1 MTPAERKNYY
11 SKEASRPAPLSY
23 LYTKKFVETVNRAA
37 KNSSR
42 AKIFDDFLKCSAAA
56 LNRDEK
62 TFAEVADKNLHCEL
76 FATLA
81 NALEWSITFKVLFAH
96 SLGNDAL
103 PMYRDILGEIF
114 CELELFD
121 QGGGQVLTPQQT
133 ADIMGATTLTA
144 ELVKREI
151 AQCGYVTIKE
161 NCCGS
166 GALILGACN
175 ALLDLGV
182 NPCRQAR
189 VQASDLDERCVLM
202 TFIQL
207 SLYGIPAVV
216 LRQNAVTDEVVGSP
230 LVTPIL
236 KKTNFTLKP
245 NTSFFNYVL

>member
-1 MTPAERKNYY
+1 MNR
-11 SKEASRPAPLSY
+11 
-23 LYTKKFVETVNRAA
+23 YTKKFVETVTRAA

-56 LNRDEK
+56 LTRDEK
-62 TFAEVADKNLHCEL
+62 TFSEVADKNLHCEL

-81 NALEWSITFKVLFAH
+81 NALDWSITFKVLRDH
-96 SLGNDAL
+96 SLGISYELKPLDYDAS
-103 PMYRDILGEIF
+103 PKYRDILGEIF

-121 QGGGQVLTPQQT
+121 QGGGQVFTPQHV

-151 AQCGYVTIKE
+151 AQRGCVTIRE

-166 GALILGACN
+166 GALILGALN

-202 TFIQL
+202 TFVQL

-216 LRQNAVTDEVVGSP
+216 LRQNAVTNEVVGAP
-230 LVTPIL
+230 LFTPIL
-236 KKTNFTLKP
+236 KIQ
-245 NTSFFNYVL
+245 TSL

>member
-1 MTPAERKNYY
+1 MNR
-11 SKEASRPAPLSY
+11 
-23 LYTKKFVETVNRAA
+23 YTKKFVETVNRAA

-42 AKIFDDFLKCSAAA
+42 AKIFDDFLKCSAAV

-81 NALEWSITFKVLFAH
+81 NALDWSISFKVLFDH
-96 SLGNDAL
+96 SLGISYKLKPLDYDAL
-103 PMYRDILGEIF
+103 PKYRDILGEIF

-144 ELVKREI
+144 ELVEREI
-151 AQCGYVTIKE
+151 AQRGYVTIKE

-166 GALILGACN
+166 GALILGALN

-236 KKTNFTLKP
+236 KKQ
-245 NTSFFNYVL
+245 TSP

>member
-1 MTPAERKNYY
+1 MNR
-11 SKEASRPAPLSY
+11 
-23 LYTKKFVETVNRAA
+23 YTKKFVETVNRAA

-62 TFAEVADKNLHCEL
+62 TFAEVDDKNLHCGL

-81 NALEWSITFKVLFAH
+81 NALDWSITFKVLFDK
-96 SLGNDAL
+96 SLGISYKLKPLDYDAF
-103 PMYRDILGEIF
+103 PKYRDILGEIF
-114 CELELFD
+114 CALELFD
-121 QGGGQVLTPQQT
+121 QGGGQVLTPQHV
-133 ADIMGATTLTA
+133 ADIMGETTLTA

-166 GALILGACN
+166 GALVLGALN

-216 LRQNAVTDEVVGSP
+216 LRQNAVTDEIVGSP
-230 LVTPIL
+230 LVTPISR
-236 KKTNFTLKP
+236 T
-245 NTSFFNYVL
+245 FNQRCP